1 MAHMIKVRNLL
12 NPVFLYSLIT
22 HYHPTNYYSLA
33 CKGRTLSVKLHNYRE
48 RTEKLQKRLNSQRTQ
63 FTPPD
68 FIKHVFRSVDGC
80 DYVIFQGAIENHF
93 VQYKLAD
100 NRLELDFPITSVNY
114 LVSHLK
120 DVRKLLESFNFSFT
134 ETQLE
139 PMKYI
144 YRVDNGDDLHCL
156 NADFGNDIDLA
167 TQFIV
172 KVFQDLFEDDI
183 SRFFIKLG

>member
-1 MAHMIKVRNLL
+1 
-12 NPVFLYSLIT
+12 
-22 HYHPTNYYSLA
+22 
-33 CKGRTLSVKLHNYRE
+33 
-48 RTEKLQKRLNSQRTQ
+48 
-63 FTPPD
+63 
-68 FIKHVFRSVDGC
+68 VDGC

-93 VQYKLAD
+93 VQFKLAD

-156 NADFGNDIDLA
+156 NADFGDNIDLA